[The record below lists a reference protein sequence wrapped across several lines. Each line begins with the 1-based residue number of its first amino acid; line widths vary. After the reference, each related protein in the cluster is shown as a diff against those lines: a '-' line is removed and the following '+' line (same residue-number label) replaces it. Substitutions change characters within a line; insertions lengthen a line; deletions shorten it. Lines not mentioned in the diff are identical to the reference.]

1 MVPVSCRYDA
11 VLFSLLEQ
19 SCTVFV
25 SVYRS
30 LHTNHP
36 HRSFRVCGT
45 KRECESAVNS
55 KRPVNLDLGKFHFP
69 LPAITSILHRISGII
84 IFVGVAFLLYGLQLS
99 LSGEEG
105 FSRVSELLDSFL
117 AKLITWGILSALLY
131 HLVAGI
137 KHLFMD
143 AGIGEG
149 LESGR
154 LAAKI
159 TLVVSVILII
169 WAGVWVWA

>member
-1 MVPVSCRYDA
+1 
-11 VLFSLLEQ
+11 
-19 SCTVFV
+19 
-25 SVYRS
+25 
-30 LHTNHP
+30 
-36 HRSFRVCGT
+36 
-45 KRECESAVNS
+45 VNS

-84 IFVGVAFLLYGLQLS
+84 IFVGVAFLMYGLDLS
-99 LSGEEG
+99 LSGEDG
-105 FSRVSELLDSFL
+105 FNRVNELLDSFL

-137 KHLFMD
+137 KHLLMD
-143 AGIGEG
+143 AGVGEE

-159 TLVVSVILII
+159 TLVVSIVLII
-169 WAGVWVWA
+169 LAGVWVWA

>member
-1 MVPVSCRYDA
+1 M
-11 VLFSLLEQ
+11 
-19 SCTVFV
+19 
-25 SVYRS
+25 
-30 LHTNHP
+30 
-36 HRSFRVCGT
+36 
-45 KRECESAVNS
+45 NS

-84 IFVGVAFLLYGLQLS
+84 IFVGVAFLMYGLDLS
-99 LSGEEG
+99 LSGEDG
-105 FSRVSELLDSFL
+105 FNRVNELLDSFL

-137 KHLFMD
+137 KHLLMD
-143 AGIGEG
+143 AGVGEE

-159 TLVVSVILII
+159 TLVVSIVLII
-169 WAGVWVWA
+169 LAGVWVWA